1 MDTPIIDL
9 INNAFDHIKTQNNLR
24 SEAALA
30 RHLGVNDMAIRR
42 WRRGEISPSLRIIG
56 PVLIDYACDRAP
68 VKIAS

>member
-9 INNAFDHIKTQNNLR
+9 INNAFDYIKTQNNLR

-42 WRRGEISPSLRIIG
+42 WRRGEISPSLRIVG